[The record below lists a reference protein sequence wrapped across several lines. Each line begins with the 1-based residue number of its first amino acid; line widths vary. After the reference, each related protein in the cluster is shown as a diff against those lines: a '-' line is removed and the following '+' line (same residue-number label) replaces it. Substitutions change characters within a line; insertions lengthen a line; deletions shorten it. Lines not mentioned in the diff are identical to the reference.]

1 MPEASRPEGA
11 VGSETGG
18 YDDFASFR
26 KHRVRYWFDL
36 SLGLPADLAG
46 RLYAQQVSAI
56 LRVTPFM
63 MGANIFAAILCVV
76 MFWSEGNFWFL
87 TLWAGVLMLTSFIGL
102 KNCIRARSR
111 KTPKAVSKRAIARVI
126 VNSAVPAVIW
136 SAMPIVLFANANAG
150 GKLLIS
156 SIVIGT
162 ICVGLFGLSTIPMA
176 ALAYGGI
183 IVAGSVINMVLLGE
197 DIYYY
202 LSIFLVLYFG
212 VALSSVCWNA
222 NLFRDRFKREVEA
235 ERQKELVGIL
245 LNDFEQ
251 HASDWLWETDDQ
263 GRLKMV
269 SGSLAETLQTNKDAL
284 IGRQLSDLVQ
294 DPLIRDGIN
303 VVGRTRSLAE
313 KIASH
318 VPFRGIEVVVS
329 INGTERWWTLTGKPI
344 FDDSGHF
351 SGYRGAG
358 SDVTATREAR
368 LKLSHMAHYDTLTDL
383 PNRALLH
390 EHLNGILSSGRSCA
404 VLFIDLDQ
412 FKEIN
417 DTLGHSAGDAL
428 LIQMAT
434 RIRGSVPGDCLV
446 SRLGGDEFALIIPSL
461 ENSIQIDHLA
471 ARIISEICEPMTINN
486 NKVSVGASIGI
497 ASAPRDGVTVH
508 DLFRHADLALY
519 RAKSD
524 GRGIVRVFMPEMED
538 ALRDR
543 RALEDDLHQ
552 AEGKNQLEVY
562 YQPIIDLKTGQ
573 IAGAEALLRWNHPTR
588 GWVSPATFIPIA
600 EATGEIV
607 SIGEWVL
614 KRACMDAALWPR
626 ELTVAVNVSPAQF
639 RSKSFPTAILRA
651 LTASRLPAT
660 RLEIE
665 ITESVLLDEAH
676 ALEIIDQLT
685 IIGTRLALDDFGTG
699 YSSLSYLRSFPF
711 NKLKIDQCF
720 VREAI
725 ASPSCAAIVE
735 TVAQLSNKLGLVSTA
750 EGIENINE
758 LEFVKAAGCILGQG
772 YYFAR
777 PMPVAEF
784 QHFVD
789 VQRQSRKMTAA

>member
-1 MPEASRPEGA
+1 MEAS
-11 VGSETGG
+11 VSSETGG
-18 YDDFASFR
+18 NDDFVSFL

-36 SLGLPADLAG
+36 SLGLPVDLTG

-63 MGANIFAAILCVV
+63 MGANIFAVILCAV
-76 MFWSEGNFWFL
+76 MFWSEENFWFL
-87 TLWAGVLMLTSFIGL
+87 TSWAGAFMLTSIFGL
-102 KNCIRARSR
+102 KNSIRARSR
-111 KTPKAVSKRAIARVI
+111 KTPKAVSKRAITRVI
-126 VNSAVPAVIW
+126 VNSTVPAVLW
-136 SAMPIVLFANANAG
+136 SVMPIVLFANANAG
-150 GKLLIS
+150 GKLLVS
-156 SIVIGT
+156 SIVMGS
-162 ICVGLFGLSTIPMA
+162 ICLGLFGLSTIPMA

-183 IVAGSVINMVLLGE
+183 IVAGSVINMVFLGE
-197 DIYYY
+197 AIYYY
-202 LSIFLVLYFG
+202 LSIFLTLYFG

-222 NLFRDRFKREVEA
+222 NLFKDRFKREVET

-251 HASDWLWETDDQ
+251 HASDWLWETDDR

-269 SGSLAETLQTNKDAL
+269 SSSLAETLRTSKEEL
-284 IGRQLSDLVQ
+284 IGRQLSDIVQ
-294 DPLIRDGIN
+294 DSLIRDGIN
-303 VVGRTRSLAE
+303 VPGGTRSLAE
-313 KIASH
+313 KIASQ
-318 VPFRGIEVVVS
+318 VPFRGIDVKVS
-329 INGTERWWTLTGKPI
+329 INGTEQWWTLAGKPI
-344 FDDSGHF
+344 FNDSGYF
-351 SGYRGAG
+351 CGYRGAG
-358 SDVTATREAR
+358 SDVTASREAR
-368 LKLSHMAHYDTLTDL
+368 LRLSHMAHHDTLTDL

-390 EHLNGILSSGRSCA
+390 EHLNGILSRGQSCA

-417 DTLGHSAGDAL
+417 DTLGHGAGDAL

-434 RIRGSVPGDCLV
+434 RIRGSVPSDCLV
-446 SRLGGDEFALIIPSL
+446 SRLGGDEFAIVIPPL
-461 ENSIQIDHLA
+461 ENSIQIDQLA
-471 ARIISEICEPMTINN
+471 ARIISEICEPLTINN
-486 NKVSVGASIGI
+486 NKVNVGASIGI
-497 ASAPRDGVTVH
+497 ARAPSDGVTVN

-552 AEGKNQLEVY
+552 AARNNQLEVY

-573 IAGAEALLRWNHPTR
+573 IAGAEALLRWNHPRR

-614 KRACMDAALWPR
+614 TRACMDAALWPHD
-626 ELTVAVNVSPAQF
+626 LTVAVNVSPAQF
-639 RSKSFPTAILRA
+639 KSKSFPTTILRA

-665 ITESVLLDEAH
+665 ITEGVLLDQDH
-676 ALEIIDQLT
+676 ALEIINQLT

-725 ASPSCAAIVE
+725 VSPNCAAIVE
-735 TVAQLSNKLGLVSTA
+735 TVAQLSNRLGLVSTA
-750 EGIENINE
+750 EGIETINE

-772 YYFAR
+772 YYFAK
-777 PMPVAEF
+777 PMPVVEF

-789 VQRQSRKMTAA
+789 AQRQSRERTAA